1 MGYKI
6 NYSGLPRQEMYQR
19 ALHDA
24 RDYLSPVQ
32 WDAALKLG
40 VATKLDPKLGCRA
53 KVRRMRF
60 ALSFAGI
67 QGPPATAFIKYAW
80 GHMAYEHKGD

>member
-1 MGYKI
+1 MGYTISYK
-6 NYSGLPRQEMYQR
+6 GLPRAEMYQR

-24 RDYLSPVQ
+24 KEYLSAKQ

-40 VATKLDPKLGCRA
+40 VATKLDPNLSCRA

-80 GHMAYEHKGD
+80 GHIVYEYK